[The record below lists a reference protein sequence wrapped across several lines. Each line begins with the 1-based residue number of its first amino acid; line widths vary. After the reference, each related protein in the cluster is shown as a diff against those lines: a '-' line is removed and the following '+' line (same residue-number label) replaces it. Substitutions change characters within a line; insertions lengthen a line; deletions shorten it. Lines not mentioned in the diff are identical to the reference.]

1 MKASLYIAF
10 GSSRIEQIGAK
21 CSISSKYNAA
31 LADPFL
37 YIADGIIKKTYPKKM
52 YRQTKEKEFGRAKK
66 QEGSYR

>member
-21 CSISSKYNAA
+21 CFISSKYHAA

-37 YIADGIIKKTYPKKM
+37 YIADGIIKKAYP
-52 YRQTKEKEFGRAKK
+52 EK
-66 QEGSYR
+66 